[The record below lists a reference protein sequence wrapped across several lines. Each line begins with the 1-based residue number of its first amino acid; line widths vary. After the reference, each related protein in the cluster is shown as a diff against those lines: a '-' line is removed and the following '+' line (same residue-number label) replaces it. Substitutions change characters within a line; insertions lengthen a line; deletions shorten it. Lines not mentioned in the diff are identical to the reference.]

1 MIFAAYLHAISWLAD
16 VLLDDYMHSCCEFLQ
31 ERTQSWTVMCAHFA
45 AVEERLLL
53 LPPPPP
59 PLLSGL
65 DSDGQSA
72 P

>member
-53 LPPPPP
+53 PPPPP
-59 PLLSGL
+59 LLLSGL

>member
-16 VLLDDYMHSCCEFLQ
+16 ALLVDDYSCCEFLQ
-31 ERTQSWTVMCAHFA
+31 ERTQSWTVMCVQFA

-53 LPPPPP
+53 PPPPP
-59 PLLSGL
+59 LLLSGL